1 MYRAATLS
9 WRGKGAVTID
19 RTARITFDRVAELY
33 DEVRP
38 GYPEELVE
46 DVLALSG
53 IPPDG
58 RILEVG
64 CGPGT
69 ATVAF
74 ARRGYHMDCVE
85 LGPRLAALAF
95 ENCRA
100 YPKVRVH
107 NSSFEEWPLEAGA
120 YDLVISAEAF
130 HWIPPEVAYPR
141 AARALNE
148 AGSLAL
154 FWILY
159 QDPDTEIFRAIDQVY
174 HQQAPQIGNPNKTI
188 TPEWL
193 MEQIVGNYRSSG
205 CFGPV
210 TVRQYRWSRTYS
222 GEQYAK
228 LVRTFSSHRSLDEG
242 TWRRLLAGIGD
253 VIEQHGG
260 RLVRPFLAVLFHA
273 RVLKIEDT
281 DVAR

>member
-1 MYRAATLS
+1 VGT
-9 WRGKGAVTID
+9 VTID

-74 ARRGYHMDCVE
+74 ARRGYRMDCIE
-85 LGPRLAALAF
+85 LGPRLAALAV

-100 YPKVRVH
+100 YPNVRVH
-107 NSSFEEWPLEAGA
+107 NSPFEDWPLEAGA
-120 YDLVISAEAF
+120 YDLVFSAEAF

-141 AARALNE
+141 AARALKDS
-148 AGSLAL
+148 GSLAL

-159 QDPDTEIFRAIDQVY
+159 QDPESELFQAIDQVY
-174 HQQAPQIGNPNKTI
+174 RQQAPQLDNPNKAI

-193 MEQIVGNYRSSG
+193 TKQIVGNFGASG
-205 CFGPV
+205 CFGQV
-210 TVRQYRWSRTYS
+210 TVRQYPWSQTYS
-222 GEQYAK
+222 GEQYIK
-228 LVRTFSSHRSLDEG
+228 LLCTMSAHRGLDEE
-242 TWRRLLAGIGD
+242 TWRRLLAGILD
-253 VIEQHGG
+253 VIEQYGG
-260 RLVRPFLAVLFHA
+260 RLTRPFLAFLFHA
-273 RVLKIEDT
+273 RMRKVEDT
-281 DVAR
+281 DFNR